1 MFVGFGPPQ
10 ELLSILKKVYATHN
24 DVNKFPVDAREILVT
39 WLEKMLDKYLISSK
53 IVKYAFVLDHKLL
66 VSQHLDVCNLLF
78 QRLLFTLVHLKLYV
92 HHKLI

>member
-39 WLEKMLDKYLISSK
+39 
-53 IVKYAFVLDHKLL
+53 
-66 VSQHLDVCNLLF
+66 
-78 QRLLFTLVHLKLYV
+78 
-92 HHKLI
+92 